1 MIRPISLALLAT
13 ALVAGCDDSSD
24 AGSPMTATTDAPSA
38 TTEPAPEPVAGLIA
52 ELGTNRLYAVD
63 RAFGLVLQNV
73 GNAPVVVREM
83 QLDSVLFAFR
93 PPSDREVPI
102 APGQRLVVPLPYG
115 EVRCDDEPGPTFPV
129 ALVVGG
135 GEVVHLDAAE
145 EYDGAVARLH
155 ARECAAADVLER
167 VTITFG
173 DTWTED
179 GITVAGELH
188 VEQRHAGAP
197 VAIDDAV
204 GNVIF
209 TLITEQAHP
218 VLRVSD
224 EKPSATV
231 PVTISADR
239 CDPHAV
245 AEFKTPFL
253 FLSWI
258 AVGDAGPV
266 PVPLEVT
273 GTARTALEQLIARC
287 ST

>member
-1 MIRPISLALLAT
+1 MGEARVTTTSAPQPVGGLL
-13 ALVAGCDDSSD
+13 
-24 AGSPMTATTDAPSA
+24 
-38 TTEPAPEPVAGLIA
+38 A

-73 GNAPVVVREM
+73 GGEPVVIDGM
-83 QLDSVLFAFR
+83 QLDSPLFAFR
-93 PPSDREVPI
+93 PPTKREI
-102 APGQRLVVPLPYG
+102 ALAPGQRLVVPLPYG

-129 ALVVGG
+129 ALVVD
-135 GEVVHLDAAE
+135 GEVVHLDATE
-145 EYDGAVARLH
+145 EYEGAVARLH

-167 VTITFG
+167 VAITFG
-173 DTWTED
+173 DTWTQD
-179 GITVAGELH
+179 GITVSGQLQL
-188 VEQRHAGAP
+188 EQRHAGDP

-209 TLITEQAHP
+209 TLVTEQAHP
-218 VLRVSD
+218 VIEVSD
-224 EKPSATV
+224 EAPTATV

-258 AVGDAGPV
+258 AVGDAEPV
-266 PVPLEVT
+266 PVPLELT
-273 GTARTALEQLIARC
+273 GPARTALEQLIASC